1 MIYRVALLYLR
12 YAEAINRAGNPNMA
26 FAVLKYGLSKTT
38 LENKAYIPYYEVDS
52 VNIPDYLNFKD
63 RRFDNNIGIRM
74 RGCGNVNL
82 DTTYYI
88 IPKLTTKQDSIEFV
102 EDKIQQELALETAFE
117 GNRFQD
123 LMRFAIRRNDNAYL
137 ADKVASKH
145 TANKEAIRN
154 KLMTRENWYIRK

>member
-1 MIYRVALLYLR
+1 
-12 YAEAINRAGNPNMA
+12 
-26 FAVLKYGLSKTT
+26 
-38 LENKAYIPYYEVDS
+38 
-52 VNIPDYLNFKD
+52 
-63 RRFDNNIGIRM
+63 
-74 RGCGNVNL
+74 
-82 DTTYYI
+82 
-88 IPKLTTKQDSIEFV
+88 TKQDSIEFV